1 MSEKA
6 KKQAKNAAQKKQAKP
21 QNQVLYS
28 CVVIED
34 NTKIGA
40 MLCLAGTK
48 ANLPKDK
55 AEALKQLGKVKIEGV
70 A

>member
-1 MSEKA
+1 MSEEA
-6 KKQAKNAAQKKQAKP
+6 KKQAKKAAKTKQAKT
-21 QNQVLYS
+21 QAKVLYS
-28 CVVIED
+28 CVVIQD
-34 NTKIGA
+34 FTKIGA

-55 AEALKQLGKVKIEGV
+55 AEALEELGKVKIEGV

>member
-1 MSEKA
+1 MSQEA
-6 KKQAKNAAQKKQAKP
+6 KKQAKKAAKTKQEKT
-21 QNQVLYS
+21 QEEVLYS

-34 NTKIGA
+34 FTKIGA
-40 MLCLAGTK
+40 MLCLSGTK

-55 AEALKQLGKVKIEGV
+55 AEALKELGKVKIEGV

>member
-1 MSEKA
+1 
-6 KKQAKNAAQKKQAKP
+6 
-21 QNQVLYS
+21 
-28 CVVIED
+28 
-34 NTKIGA
+34 

-55 AEALKQLGKVKIEGV
+55 AEALKELGKVKIEGV

>member
-1 MSEKA
+1 MSEEA
-6 KKQAKNAAQKKQAKP
+6 KKQAKKAAKTKQAKP
-21 QNQVLYS
+21 KNKVLYS

-34 NTKIGA
+34 HTKIGS
-40 MLCLAGTK
+40 MLCLSGTK

-55 AEALKQLGKVKIEGV
+55 AEALEELGKVKIEGV

>member
-1 MSEKA
+1 
-6 KKQAKNAAQKKQAKP
+6 
-21 QNQVLYS
+21 LYS

-34 NTKIGA
+34 YTKIGS

-55 AEALKQLGKVKIEGV
+55 AEALKELGKVKIEGV

>member
-1 MSEKA
+1 MSEEA
-6 KKQAKNAAQKKQAKP
+6 KKQAKNAAKKKQAKP
-21 QNQVLYS
+21 QNEVLYS

-34 NTKIGA
+34 HTKIGA
-40 MLCLAGTK
+40 MLCLSGTK

-55 AEALKQLGKVKIEGV
+55 ADALKELGKVKIEGV